1 MAVAECACTC
11 TSMRWV
17 NCGGRKVAEGEVL
30 VGSV

>member
-1 MAVAECACTC
+1 MAVAECAC